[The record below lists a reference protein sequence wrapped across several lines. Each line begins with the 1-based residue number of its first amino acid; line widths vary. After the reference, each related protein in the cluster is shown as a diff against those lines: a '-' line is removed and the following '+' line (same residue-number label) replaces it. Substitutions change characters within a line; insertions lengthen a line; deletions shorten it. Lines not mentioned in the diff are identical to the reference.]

1 MLQRHCIK
9 CIRPWAFYKN
19 EYSSTRS
26 KQSCFWASYIL
37 AVLSQLTFF
46 SYHYIIHILYSEVD
60 VKKLGKKLLS
70 HWHSS
75 NCIIQNKTNMNVTY
89 LEFIRSTECTLV
101 PRFKPIRSTSMSIH
115 QDYEPYRHLLFF
127 PKNITSSNPVM
138 VRRFVKQ
145 TFKKQHYF
153 TLNIPLY
160 WKFFGSDTVYQKNF
174 KVNTASGNC
183 GATLKQN

>member
-1 MLQRHCIK
+1 MLKRHCIK
-9 CIRPWAFYKN
+9 CIRPWACYKN
-19 EYSSTRS
+19 EYSNTRS
-26 KQSCFWASYIL
+26 KRSCFWASYIL

-101 PRFKPIRSTSMSIH
+101 PVVSQYKVHPCQH
-115 QDYEPYRHLLFF
+115 QHYEPYMRLLFF
-127 PKNITSSNPVM
+127 PKNITSSNLVM
-138 VRRFVKQ
+138 LRRSVKQ
-145 TFKKQHYF
+145 TSEKQPSWTYDRIEGSLGLKPCKRK
-153 TLNIPLY
+153 TLR
-160 WKFFGSDTVYQKNF
+160 
-174 KVNTASGNC
+174 
-183 GATLKQN
+183 